1 MRTKPDL
8 DLNHICMAGMLAV
21 VIPSSLWLT
30 ETKPPKGNEL
40 HMTSGNIC
48 NTAGVQVCA
57 SFVHGMKECVCIF
70 FGTAYFNDEHMSL
83 EHN

>member
-1 MRTKPDL
+1 MRTNPDL

-30 ETKPPKGNEL
+30 ETELPKGNEL
-40 HMTSGNIC
+40 HMTSCNIC

-57 SFVHGMKECVCIF
+57 FVCTWYERMCVCAF
-70 FGTAYFNDEHMSL
+70 SL
-83 EHN
+83 VQHISTMNTSH